1 MFQRFY
7 FFKPNLNP
15 LLYIFPLKFTPHVE
29 AAAKI
34 YPPLEDPAIQQ
45 LFNLV
50 NNVPQIVFKLFK
62 PFTSHSVEFQLFP
75 KASISMI
82 YFLLI
87 IGDIEKGDLFDEECR
102 NDR

>member
-34 YPPLEDPAIQQ
+34 YPPLEDPVCGA
-45 LFNLV
+45 L
-50 NNVPQIVFKLFK
+50 
-62 PFTSHSVEFQLFP
+62 
-75 KASISMI
+75 
-82 YFLLI
+82 
-87 IGDIEKGDLFDEECR
+87 
-102 NDR
+102 